1 MASATGKTVVR
12 DAEGTRA
19 RILAAACMQF
29 GARGFANTGVRDIAA
44 EASVNPA
51 LVLRYFGSKEAL
63 FRAALDHSIFMD
75 PVLELEPA
83 KMGRQVVEIFL
94 AADEMPS
101 PLSMMILSAGDP
113 TAHAISVRALDEKV
127 IRPLADYL
135 GPPHA
140 EARAACLNLLWSGF
154 LTAWKLLPIA
164 PLSDDRLPMIA
175 TWLADAT
182 QAIVDGRFGP
192 TGSPSGS

>member
-1 MASATGKTVVR
+1 
-12 DAEGTRA
+12 
-19 RILAAACMQF
+19 MQF

-51 LVLRYFGSKEAL
+51 LVLRYYGSKEGL

-75 PVLELEPA
+75 PVFALEPGT
-83 KMGRQVVEIFL
+83 MGQRIVEIFL
-94 AADEMPS
+94 AANEMPS

-135 GPPHA
+135 DGPDA

-175 TWLADAT
+175 GWLADAT
-182 QAIVDGRFGP
+182 QAIVDGKFGP
-192 TGSPSGS
+192 KGSPSAP

>member
-1 MASATGKTVVR
+1 MR
-12 DAEGTRA
+12 DAEGTRS

-51 LVLRYFGSKEAL
+51 LVLRYYGSKEGL

-75 PVLELEPA
+75 PVFALEPGT
-83 KMGRQVVEIFL
+83 MGQRIVEIFL
-94 AADEMPS
+94 AANEMPS

-135 GPPHA
+135 DGPDA

-175 TWLADAT
+175 GWLADAT
-182 QAIVDGRFGP
+182 QAIVDGKFGP
-192 TGSPSGS
+192 KGSPSAP